1 MLYFECQTNRIFPT
15 RGESVSTSVKTHSPA
30 LHPLWVGKVCL
41 ATKELCVFR
50 RAALLCAF
58 LFGVMRMDAAISRF
72 ENLALIYDIVLDLS
86 KALEEEV
93 KNGCRDYDKILI
105 LSGCYSVVDHMAN
118 QIGALGIDDNA
129 YPESNV
135 KADHYLVVPKL
146 MEIFAKEL
154 EGNLCD
160 ECCPSCIDYK
170 KVQALAGLRT
180 VIPYIE
186 QLTRILVD

>member
-1 MLYFECQTNRIFPT
+1 
-15 RGESVSTSVKTHSPA
+15 
-30 LHPLWVGKVCL
+30 
-41 ATKELCVFR
+41 
-50 RAALLCAF
+50 
-58 LFGVMRMDAAISRF
+58 MRMDVATSRY
-72 ENLALIYDIVLDLS
+72 ENLSLVYDTVLDLS

-93 KNGCRDYDKILI
+93 ENGCRDYGKILL
-105 LSGCYSVVDHMAN
+105 LSGCYSIVDYMAN
-118 QIGALGIDDNA
+118 LIGALGLDDDA

-186 QLTRILVD
+186 QLTKILVD

>member
-1 MLYFECQTNRIFPT
+1 
-15 RGESVSTSVKTHSPA
+15 
-30 LHPLWVGKVCL
+30 
-41 ATKELCVFR
+41 
-50 RAALLCAF
+50 
-58 LFGVMRMDAAISRF
+58 MDTDISRDIS
-72 ENLALIYDIVLDLS
+72 LALIYDVAFDLS

-93 KNGCRDYDKILI
+93 KNGCRDYDKILL
-105 LSGCYSVVDHMAN
+105 LSGCYSIVDYMAN
-118 QIGALGIDDNA
+118 QISALGIDDNA

-160 ECCPSCIDYK
+160 ERCPSCIDYK

-186 QLTRILVD
+186 QLTKILVD